1 MGGKHFTVLYIVSWN
16 GYRVNIA
23 ALINIRV
30 NGFALIN
37 TAYINNITKFLNIET
52 IRLEN
57 PI

>member
-30 NGFALIN
+30 NGFAFIN
-37 TAYINNITKFLNIET
+37 TACVNNVAKFLNIKIT
-52 IRLEN
+52 
-57 PI
+57 